1 MASCAAGKTSRVYD
15 KTIESVY
22 SFMVR
27 TWGHLFT
34 ASKKKNTKN
43 TCEPTNFHT
52 LLGVLCNIPL
62 RKYAFV
68 YLLLILSPFSFGSPM

>member
-15 KTIESVY
+15 KTIESVCA
-22 SFMVR
+22 FVVK

-68 YLLLILSPFSFGSPM
+68 YLLLTLSPFSFGSPM

>member
-15 KTIESVY
+15 KTIESVCA
-22 SFMVR
+22 FIVG

-43 TCEPTNFHT
+43 TCEPANFPYFT
-52 LLGVLCNIPL
+52 I
-62 RKYAFV
+62 
-68 YLLLILSPFSFGSPM
+68 I